1 MVVNVLIKID
11 LAVLK
16 WEHSFS
22 LIIIIPI
29 VFVFVSLTI
38 GGVKNSKWLARQFG
52 VAVFF
57 FFWIRGVAIFS
68 QIQTICTKNHAF
80 EFDFRIRAYYILST
94 IEKYMRE
101 FSWTSKRFVIAFI
114 CRLTRNPQYTIYYS
128 KSSD

>member
-1 MVVNVLIKID
+1 MNVLIKID

-16 WEHSFS
+16 REHSFS

-29 VFVFVSLTI
+29 VFVFGFLAI
-38 GGVKNSKWLARQFG
+38 GGVKNSKYLVRQFD
-52 VAVFF
+52 VAFF
-57 FFWIRGVAIFS
+57 FFYLISGVAIFS

-94 IEKYMRE
+94 IQKYMRE

-114 CRLTRNPQYTIYYS
+114 YRLTRNPQYTIYYS